1 MNPFKERREQKVLEV
16 LAEQGPLT
24 DAQIAEHV
32 GVTGDHAADRVS
44 DYTAHLARRGMIEPQ
59 DGGRWKLCT
68 GWSPLEAAAPK
79 PKQPPEFSPW

>member
-1 MNPFKERREQKVLEV
+1 MNPFKERREQKVLEA
-16 LAEQGPLT
+16 LAEHGPLT
-24 DAQIAEHV
+24 DPQIAERV

-59 DGGRWKLCT
+59 DGGRWKLRA
-68 GWSPLEAAAPK
+68 GWSPLEAAAPE